1 MCYTPAVSITTAII
15 EFILAAILLFKYP
28 KATLKYFFALFL
40 LMLGLYQFTEFM
52 LCKTGHDIFW
62 VRAGFIVYSFL
73 PALGLHAALFYLK
86 SKINRFLLYTVPVA
100 LTLTAFTNDQIWQG
114 TCNTI
119 FITTKTILSQH
130 PTLFLIYITYYVS
143 FTLLICWL
151 SIKEY
156 SRVRTHLKRIMSITW
171 IIAILL
177 MSVPT
182 FVLIII
188 FPELGIRFPSILCHF
203 ALLLALVI
211 FIGVRMEHQLRSKQ
225 HITDLKQKK

>member
-1 MCYTPAVSITTAII
+1 MCYTPTVSLTTAII
-15 EFILAAILLFKYP
+15 EFILAAILPFKYP
-28 KATLKYFFALFL
+28 RATLRYFFALFIFL
-40 LMLGLYQFTEFM
+40 LGLYQFSEFM
-52 LCKTGHDIFW
+52 LCETGDDIFW

-73 PALGLHAALFYLK
+73 PALGLHAALYYLK
-86 SKINRFLLYTVPVA
+86 SKINRLMLYTVPVA

-130 PTLFLIYITYYVS
+130 PILFFIYITYYAG

-151 SIKEY
+151 AIKEY
-156 SRVRTHLKRIMSITW
+156 SRVRSHLKRIMSLTW

-188 FPELGIRFPSILCHF
+188 FPELGLRFPSVLCHF
-203 ALLLALVI
+203 ALLLALVT
-211 FIGVRMEHQLRSKQ
+211 FVGVRMEHQLRSKR
-225 HITDLKQKK
+225 K

>member
-1 MCYTPAVSITTAII
+1 MCYTPVVSLTTAII
-15 EFILAAILLFKYP
+15 EFILAAILPFKYP
-28 KATLKYFFALFL
+28 KATLKYFFAFFLF
-40 LMLGLYQFTEFM
+40 MLGLYEFTEFM

-86 SKINRFLLYTVPVA
+86 SKINRLALYTVPVA
-100 LTLTAFTNDQIWQG
+100 LTLIAFTNDQIWQG

-130 PTLFLIYITYYVS
+130 PTLFFIYIAYYVS

-156 SRVRTHLKRIMSITW
+156 SRVRSHLKRIMSITW

-188 FPELGIRFPSILCHF
+188 FPELGVRFPSVLCFF
-203 ALLLALVI
+203 ALLLALTI
-211 FIGVRMEHQLRSKQ
+211 FIGVRMEHQLRSK
-225 HITDLKQKK
+225 K